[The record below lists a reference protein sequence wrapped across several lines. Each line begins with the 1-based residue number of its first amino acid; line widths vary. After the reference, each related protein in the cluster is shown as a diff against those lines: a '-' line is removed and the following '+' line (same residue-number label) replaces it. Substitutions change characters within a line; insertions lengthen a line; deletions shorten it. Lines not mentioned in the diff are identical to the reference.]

1 MPASSPAHPFDTS
14 VLALVRDLRQ
24 HYDDVV
30 LPLWR
35 GKGYNPDLQLP
46 YEALDGARLQVL
58 PVTRYR
64 AMACARQ
71 LYVHTTA
78 GAASHAAQLFDA
90 LRTRFTHP
98 EGGWVYSIDAQ
109 GEPLDA
115 THDLY
120 TYAFI
125 IFACAA
131 HYTAT
136 RDRRALDML
145 GTTAGQVE
153 ARFAAPAGLYWA
165 QVKPDWSAPVQDV
178 QQNPVMHLTEA
189 YLAARGATG
198 DPDFTTAL
206 QRILTGV
213 ASAFLHRPTQCI
225 TELRVGAPDNRI
237 EPGHQFEWLALAR
250 SAPDLFGETILGD
263 ALEHA
268 FAFAQT
274 RGVDLTTDGVCAA
287 LDLDGNVIDAT
298 QRIWAQTEYARALA
312 VHGDPTVTAMLKQQ
326 LQRLRGRFLHPR
338 GWYECLHAD
347 GRVARPDMPSTT
359 PYHLATCY
367 AALPSA

>member
-1 MPASSPAHPFDTS
+1 MPASSPDPVDSS
-14 VLALVRDLRQ
+14 VLALVADLRQ
-24 HYDDVV
+24 HYRDIV

-35 GKGYNPDLQLP
+35 TTGYNPDLELP
-46 YEALDGARLQVL
+46 YEAVDGTRLQVL

-78 GAASHAAQLFDA
+78 GATAHAARLFDA
-90 LRTRFTHP
+90 LRQRFVHP

-109 GEPLDA
+109 GAPLDA

-120 TYAFI
+120 TYAFV

-131 HYTAT
+131 HYGVT
-136 RDRRALDML
+136 RDRRALDLL
-145 GTTAGQVE
+145 GATAGQVE
-153 ARFAAPAGLYWA
+153 SRFAAPAGLYWA
-165 QVKPDWSAPVQDV
+165 QLKPDLSAPLQDV

-189 YLAARGATG
+189 YLAARDATG
-198 DPDFTTAL
+198 EAGFTTAL
-206 QRILTGV
+206 RKIV
-213 ASAFLHRPTQCI
+213 AGMAGAFLHAPTQCV
-225 TELRVGAPDNRI
+225 TELRLGAADNRI

-250 SAPDLFGETILGD
+250 SAPDVFGGTVLGN

-268 FAFAQT
+268 FVFAQAQ
-274 RGVDLTTDGVCAA
+274 GVDMATNGVCAA
-287 LDLDGNVIDAT
+287 LDLEGGIVDAT

-312 VHGDPTVTAMLKQQ
+312 VHGDPAVTALLKGQ
-326 LQRLRGRFLHPR
+326 LQRLRERFLQPR

-347 GRVARPDMPSTT
+347 GRVARADMPSTT

-367 AALPSA
+367 AALPAA